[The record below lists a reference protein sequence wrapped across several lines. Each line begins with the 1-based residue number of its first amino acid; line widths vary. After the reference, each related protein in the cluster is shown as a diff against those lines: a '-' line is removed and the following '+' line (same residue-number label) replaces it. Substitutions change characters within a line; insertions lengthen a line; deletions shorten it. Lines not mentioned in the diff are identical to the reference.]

1 MLEVESPLAKKPRID
16 EETISLNSSSEP
28 NENDDVIILDDE
40 DENIVVSSAPT
51 TPKTP
56 RTPGSKRKHDADR
69 EAKQRQREAE
79 RKAAEQKKQEEKE
92 KKEQERARQKQAR
105 LDEKLKK
112 EEEKRQKQFE
122 REQEAQKRREQKER
136 EEEAAKKAKEDE
148 RLRLKAEKEE
158 ELRKAKEEKQRLADE
173 KKRIREE
180 EKIKAAEEKRKAEE
194 EAERKRPKL
203 DKWLVKQSKPERQ
216 VIQAPSNHWLFSAF
230 EIKDNMKVAPIHF
243 RNNKMTTEE
252 KEKLLKVKLNKS
264 DYLQK
269 LPKRPATKIN
279 RMKAKLFQFHTNY
292 RPPYYGTWRKRS
304 KIITGRRPFAKETI
318 NDYEYDSDDE
328 WEDEEEGD
336 ECKSDEE
343 DIDEEENDEEDDGFF
358 VEHGY
363 LSSDEGDSEECQ
375 HLPGETDEERQRR
388 MKERAE
394 EWKNEQKTKY
404 KRNHTTKLVPNEYG
418 PCFSS
423 PGDNISDVIKNNLF
437 TGIILTFID

>member
-1 MLEVESPLAKKPRID
+1 MVDVESPLAKKPRI
-16 EETISLNSSSEP
+16 EESSNEPTISLNSSSET
-28 NENDDVIILDDE
+28 NENDVIIVLDD
-40 DENIVVSSAPT
+40 DVNVSAPV

-69 EAKQRQREAE
+69 EERKRQREALE
-79 RKAAEQKKQEEKE
+79 EKKREEKE
-92 KKEQERARQKQAR
+92 KREQERARQKQAR

-112 EEEKRQKQFE
+112 EDEKRQKQLE
-122 REQEAQKRREQKER
+122 REQEAEQRRLKKER
-136 EEEAAKKAKEDE
+136 EEEAARKAKEEE
-148 RLRLKAEKEE
+148 RLRRKAEKEE
-158 ELRKAKEEKQRLADE
+158 ELRKEREEKQRIADE
-173 KKRIREE
+173 KKRAKEE
-180 EKIKAAEEKRKAEE
+180 ERRKAEEEKRKAAE

-203 DKWLVKQSKPERQ
+203 DKWLVKQEKPERQ
-216 VIQAPSNHWLFSAF
+216 IIQAPSNHWLFSAF
-230 EIKDNMKVAPIHF
+230 EIKENMSVAPIH
-243 RNNKMTTEE
+243 RRDKLTAAE
-252 KEKLLKVKLNKS
+252 KENLKKTKADKS
-264 DYLQK
+264 DYLQH
-269 LPKRPATKIN
+269 LPKRPLTKTN
-279 RMKAKLFQFHTNY
+279 RLKAKLFQFHTNY

-318 NDYEYDSDDE
+318 YDYEYDSDEE
-328 WEDEEEGD
+328 WEEEEEGD

-343 DIDEEENDEEDDGFF
+343 DIEEEENDEEDDGFF

-363 LSSDEGDSEECQ
+363 LSSDEGDSDECQ

-418 PCFSS
+418 PCFSK
-423 PGDNISDVIKNNLF
+423 PGENLPDIIKNNLH